1 MDPLLISTSDQITHH
16 LLALW
21 ALGAS
26 PEQIQE
32 MFDYNTPYQVS
43 IRQPDVIGA
52 AHVDMADKVVF
63 DECLGKD
70 EFYAD
75 YLQYFENE
83 IAKKGMQAVV
93 KEYVLEGDERANDIF
108 CRMFTGA
115 SAAAA

>member
-43 IRQPDVIGA
+43 IRQPDVMGV
-52 AHVDMADKVVF
+52 AHVDMADAVVF
-63 DECLGKD
+63 DECLGKN
-70 EFYAD
+70 ESYAD
-75 YLQYFENE
+75 YLQFFENE

-93 KEYVLEGDERANDIF
+93 KEYVLKGDERANDIF

-115 SAAAA
+115 SAAEA